1 MSNSVSIYH
10 DLPKYIQKELAR
22 LQRYDD
28 EISKV
33 MPKDYKDWWQ
43 NSKEDWPEL
52 AAFSID
58 KLRMEV
64 DEAYK
69 EIERL
74 QAYF

>member
-1 MSNSVSIYH
+1 MSNDVSIYH
-10 DLPKYIQKELAR
+10 DLPEFLQKELAR

-28 EISKV
+28 ELSKV

-52 AAFSID
+52 AAASID

-69 EIERL
+69 EIDRL